1 MILEPKQ
8 TVIAYRCPHCGCA
21 VTGLVGSFA
30 LSADMFR
37 LKCEC
42 GHSEALIVKTGE
54 GKIRITV
61 PCLVCPKPHTYL
73 INASL
78 FFEKDLFVLNCS
90 LCGLDL
96 CFIGGDDQVAE
107 AIQASNEALIEM
119 LGGDEAA
126 LENLKQMNEEKQ
138 LTDPQVLEIVMFV
151 IHDLAEAGAIECRC
165 EDGGAYEVEIHD
177 DCVVIKCTR
186 CGAEARI
193 STTSVGEANDFLG
206 LEHLT
211 LT

>member
-1 MILEPKQ
+1 MILEQKQ
-8 TVIAYRCPHCGCA
+8 TLLAYRCPHCGCV

-30 LSADMFR
+30 LNADMLR

-42 GHSEALIVKTGE
+42 GNSEALVVKTHE

-73 INASL
+73 VNTSL
-78 FFEKDLFVLNCS
+78 FFEKELFVLNCS
-90 LCGLDL
+90 LSGLDL
-96 CFIGGDDQVAE
+96 CFIGGTEEVAE
-107 AIQASNEALIEM
+107 AIEASNAALIEM

-126 LENLKQMNEEKQ
+126 LENLKQINQEKD

-151 IHDLAEAGAIECRC
+151 IHDLAEAGEIECRC
-165 EDGGAYEVEIHD
+165 QHGGNYAVDIHD
-177 DCVVIKCTR
+177 DCVVIQCTE
-186 CGAEARI
+186 CGAEAKI

-211 LT
+211 LS

>member
-1 MILEPKQ
+1 MILEQKQ
-8 TVIAYRCPHCGCA
+8 TVLAYRCPHCGCV

-30 LSADMFR
+30 LNADMFR

-42 GHSEALIVKTGE
+42 DHSEALIVKNAE

-78 FFEKDLFVLNCS
+78 FFEKELFVLNCS

-96 CFIGGDDQVAE
+96 CFIGGDAEVSE
-107 AIQASNEALIEM
+107 AIRQSNEALIEM
-119 LGGDEAA
+119 LGGDAEA
-126 LENLKQMNEEKQ
+126 LEQLKKINEERD

-151 IHDLAEAGAIECRC
+151 IHDLAEAGEIECRC
-165 EDGGAYEVEIHD
+165 TEAGHYEVAIHD
-177 DCVVIKCTR
+177 DCVVIHCTE
-186 CGAEARI
+186 CHAEARI

-206 LEHLT
+206 LEHLV
-211 LT
+211 LK

>member
-1 MILEPKQ
+1 MILEQKQ
-8 TVIAYRCPHCGCA
+8 TILAYRCPHCGCV

-30 LSADMFR
+30 LNADMFR

-42 GHSEALIVKTGE
+42 DNSEALVVKTNE
-54 GKIRITV
+54 GKIRITI

-73 INASL
+73 VNASL
-78 FFEKDLFVLNCS
+78 FFEKELFILNCS
-90 LCGLDL
+90 LSGLDL
-96 CFIGGDDQVAE
+96 CFIGGSEEVSE
-107 AIQASNEALIEM
+107 AIRLSNEAMIEM
-119 LGGDEAA
+119 LGGDPAA
-126 LENLKQMNEEKQ
+126 LENLKEINKEKD

-151 IHDLAEAGAIECRC
+151 IHDLAEAGEIQCRC
-165 EDGGAYEVEIHD
+165 QDGGNYEVEIHD
-177 DCVVIKCTR
+177 DCVVIKCTV

-206 LEHLT
+206 IDHLT